1 MSQQDARPSQSMR
14 LLAAASYPVWVFALV
29 ILFTNLTADPFMR
42 RHGWTAL
49 YWWAALV
56 IAYVGIFFIG
66 LFPFLHWIWF
76 LYPLVFPAFLIL
88 SVYYAILTYT
98 GQEFSI
104 PVVSEWAQKRTS

>member
-1 MSQQDARPSQSMR
+1 MSRQDARPSQSMQ
-14 LLAAASYPVWVFALV
+14 LLAAASYPVWIFALV
-29 ILFTNLTADPFMR
+29 ILFTNLKADPFMR

-104 PVVSEWAQKRTS
+104 PVVSEWAQRRVS